1 MIILNHSY
9 YLFKSSHDQC
19 PSLFLPLITEV
30 LLSGTEFSDWGF
42 NFYLVDLTLVDG
54 GDVRYSLVGT
64 KASKIVIEECPAFT
78 KIVFNVLFDFRFFSH
93 KEKGEND
100 NVQTGSHY
108 PSHLSTRESEEVC
121 CVN

>member
-30 LLSGTEFSDWGF
+30 LLSGTELTRRRL
-42 NFYLVDLTLVDG
+42 NFDLVNLPLEDG
-54 GDVRYSLVGT
+54 GDVRYSLIRT
-64 KASKIVIEECPAFT
+64 KTSKVVVEECPAFAE
-78 KIVFNVLFDFRFFSH
+78 IILDVLFDFCFFGH